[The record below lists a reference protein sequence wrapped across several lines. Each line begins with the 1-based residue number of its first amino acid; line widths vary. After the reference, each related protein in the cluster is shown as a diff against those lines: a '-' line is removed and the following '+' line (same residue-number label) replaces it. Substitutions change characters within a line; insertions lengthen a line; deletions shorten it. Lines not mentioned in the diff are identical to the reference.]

1 MPKGILL
8 SHEKEGVCVSC
19 REMNL
24 EPATQCEVTQ
34 KEKDNW
40 GILMHKRGIEKNSA
54 GEPVSREG
62 METQMQRRTCGHSE
76 GGRRWDRLSREP

>member
-8 SHEKEGVCVSC
+8 SHEKEGVCVSF

-34 KEKDNW
+34 KEKDKC
-40 GILMHKRGIEKNSA
+40 GILMHKRGI
-54 GEPVSREG
+54 
-62 METQMQRRTCGHSE
+62 
-76 GGRRWDRLSREP
+76 